1 MTRTPAAPLA
11 RLAALLLAFSIM
23 GCNAFGIT
31 GDEDEDN
38 GNEVRVS
45 VLAIASDYLDADDG
59 IRYEVTAAT
68 QYEGLTGFSD
78 ISVGDLI
85 EIEFEEIPN
94 SNNRRA
100 LEIEVPGA
108 NDS

>member
-1 MTRTPAAPLA
+1 MSRTLTTPFA
-11 RLAALLLAFSIM
+11 RLATLLLAFSIL
-23 GCNAFGIT
+23 GCNRAAT
-31 GDEDEDN
+31 GNEDED
-38 GNEVRVS
+38 GMNEVPVT
-45 VLAIASDYLDADDG
+45 VLAIGPDYLDADDG

-68 QYEGLTGFSD
+68 QYEGLTGLSD
-78 ISVGDLI
+78 ISVGDLV

-108 NDS
+108 ADN

>member
-1 MTRTPAAPLA
+1 MSRKPVTPSA
-11 RLAALLLAFSIM
+11 RLAVLLLAFSIM
-23 GCNAFGIT
+23 GCNQAIT
-31 GDEDEDN
+31 GDDEEN
-38 GNEVRVS
+38 EQNEVPVT
-45 VLAIASDYLDADDG
+45 VLAIGPDYLDADDG